1 MTDPAANP
9 GATPGVRDIAA
20 LIALLDARIDTPF
33 GWRSGNDCAKFAD
46 AAIAAQ
52 SGASVIGNW
61 RWRSLREA
69 RDVIAAEG
77 GLEAAMDRR
86 LSRVPVALAQR
97 GDIAGVADARFG
109 IRLMVVEGATL
120 VGPGSRGLERSP
132 RAEMILAWDVMTA
145 GAR

>member
-1 MTDPAANP
+1 MTDPAAAP
-9 GATPGVRDIAA
+9 AVRDIAA
-20 LIALLDARIDTPF
+20 LIALLDARVDVPF
-33 GWRSGNDCAKFAD
+33 GWRSGNDCARFAD

-52 SGASVIGNW
+52 TGVSVIGNW
-61 RWRSLREA
+61 QWQSRREA

-86 LSRVPVALAQR
+86 LGRVPVALAQR

-132 RAEMILAWDVMTA
+132 RAEMIVAWDVMTA
-145 GAR
+145 LDK